1 MTRSLFPGQPTA
13 EQHRR
18 YKEIQAI
25 LNRYA
30 KGEATI
36 KEVLAIPEDELAEM
50 QAWVHHMSLGLLEKD
65 IPEIWDGVSE

>member
-1 MTRSLFPGQPTA
+1 MTRSLFPGQPSA
-13 EQHRR
+13 EQYRR
-18 YKEIQAI
+18 YKEIQDT

-30 KGEATI
+30 QGEATI

-50 QAWVHHMSLGLLEKD
+50 RAWVHDTSLGLLEKD